1 MIVEKLGRYHF
12 IIVIII
18 NNTTSGI
25 NGHPMVLFTERDI
38 TSVLLLLPTSDKP

>member
-18 NNTTSGI
+18 NNTTSEI

-38 TSVLLLLPTSDKP
+38 TSVLWYSC